1 MAQVQIIMS
10 AISRL
15 PIVFGWVDFPAY
27 PRGNQ
32 FLPMSFRVLLLLS
45 LCLAL
50 PSCSRVK
57 LTMMPAWSTCNDQD
71 PEANYQCTQLEIIRY
86 VSMNTKYPPIAK
98 DAGIQGTVFV
108 EFTVGKDGQVTDL
121 NVTRPVDPRLDAE
134 GLRVVGSLPRF
145 QPALDKG
152 KPASAQ
158 FTIPVK
164 FINR

>member
-1 MAQVQIIMS
+1 MAG
-10 AISRL
+10 ISRL

-32 FLPMSFRVLLLLS
+32 FLPMSFRVLLILS
-45 LCLAL
+45 LCVAL
-50 PSCSRVK
+50 PSCSRVH
-57 LTMMPAWSTCNDQD
+57 LTIMPTWSTCNEQD
-71 PEANYQCTQLEIIRY
+71 PDANFQCTQLEIIRY
-86 VSMNTKYPPIAK
+86 VSRNTKYPPIAK

-134 GLRVVGSLPRF
+134 ALRVLGSLPRF
-145 QPALDKG
+145 QPALEKG
-152 KPASAQ
+152 KPATAQ

-164 FINR
+164 FIIR

>member
-32 FLPMSFRVLLLLS
+32 FLQMSFRVLLLLS